1 MLQRTMAQHGQNVSN
16 AFVGGVQSRSPFLQQ
31 QTESLFT
38 NNVIAPTKQ
47 VFLIESPSKVFQ
59 GFGIDIVDGLIL
71 GLSLGNIAGRMIDII
86 GFAIRSTVGAGP
98 MMISSLVGFFMSIPG
113 KLIDALRWGF
123 STAGGKV
130 IEFGKEI
137 LKTLARFLEDSVFSN
152 VRDFS
157 IFGVRPFEKLPNLK
171 ELVEKYHSGGIV
183 GQSGGISAG
192 PIKADEVSAI
202 LQKGEGV
209 LPISAMNKIGPR
221 AFEMLRRG
229 MVGDAFAMSMQGRV
243 RAMAPRI
250 PTRRGPADRNMSMT
264 SANGDIYIHVDTFI
278 GQEEWFNQLASQ
290 YDMKVSAR
298 RAKANGSQSR
308 VISSY
313 NSNERNTYR

>member
-1 MLQRTMAQHGQNVSN
+1 
-16 AFVGGVQSRSPFLQQ
+16 
-31 QTESLFT
+31 
-38 NNVIAPTKQ
+38 
-47 VFLIESPSKVFQ
+47 
-59 GFGIDIVDGLIL
+59 
-71 GLSLGNIAGRMIDII
+71 
-86 GFAIRSTVGAGP
+86 
-98 MMISSLVGFFMSIPG
+98 
-113 KLIDALRWGF
+113 
-123 STAGGKV
+123 
-130 IEFGKEI
+130 
-137 LKTLARFLEDSVFSN
+137 